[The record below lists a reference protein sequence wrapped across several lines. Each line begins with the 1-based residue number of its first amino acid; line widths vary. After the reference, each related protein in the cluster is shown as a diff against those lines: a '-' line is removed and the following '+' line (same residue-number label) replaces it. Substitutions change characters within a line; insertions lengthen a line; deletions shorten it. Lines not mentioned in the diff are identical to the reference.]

1 MNKEDFQILIKKYL
15 KGEADLTELQRLI
28 NYYESFQEEHEWVEE
43 LGSEETL
50 KTKMLISIL
59 ERIEDTGKVKRIPFY
74 RTNWFTY
81 GVAASLVLLVMI
93 NIFYKVN
100 LPITTSIQENQIE
113 IGSSKATLTLS
124 SGEEIFL
131 AGEKDFLFNTAKS
144 NGKELI
150 YEKTP
155 ASSTQL
161 SYNTL
166 TIPRG
171 GQFYVELADG
181 TKVWLNSDSQLKYP
195 ESFAVGEPRTVEL
208 VYGEAFFEASP
219 SSAHNGTRFKVNT
232 NNQEVEVLGTEF
244 NVKAYKE
251 EANVLT
257 TLIEGTIQLNT
268 HHQKAEVLKPGQ
280 QSVLNKQNGNLLV
293 SKVDT
298 DSEIAWRNGLFSF
311 NDKSLLE
318 IMKVLSRWYD
328 VDVNFEDETLKEVT
342 FNGQLKKNQELSSIL
357 KLIKNTNFITDYEIK
372 NNTIILK

>member
-1 MNKEDFQILIKKYL
+1 MNKEDFQILIRKYL
-15 KGEADLTELQRLI
+15 EGEADLTELQRLI
-28 NYYESFQEEHEWVEE
+28 NYYESFQQEHEWVEE

-74 RTNWFTY
+74 KTNWFTY
-81 GVAASLVLLVMI
+81 GVAASLVLLVFTT
-93 NIFYKVN
+93 IFYKLN
-100 LPITTSIQENQIE
+100 PPLTTSIQENQIE
-113 IGSSKATLTLS
+113 IGSSKATLTLG

-131 AGEKDFLFNTAKS
+131 AGEKDFLLNSAKS

-150 YEKTP
+150 YKKTA

-208 VYGEAFFEASP
+208 VYGEAFFEVSP

-232 NNQEVEVLGTEF
+232 TNQEVEVLGTEF
-244 NVKAYKE
+244 NVKAYK
-251 EANVLT
+251 AYFHCGPFV
-257 TLIEGTIQLNT
+257 
-268 HHQKAEVLKPGQ
+268 
-280 QSVLNKQNGNLLV
+280 
-293 SKVDT
+293 
-298 DSEIAWRNGLFSF
+298 
-311 NDKSLLE
+311 
-318 IMKVLSRWYD
+318 
-328 VDVNFEDETLKEVT
+328 
-342 FNGQLKKNQELSSIL
+342 
-357 KLIKNTNFITDYEIK
+357 K
-372 NNTIILK
+372 NNMLPRISNIFENS